1 MAARNPPVSAI
12 LVECAIAV
20 GKGLGNKTVPTATA
34 KFWAKKY
41 EKSINDA
48 LANNGV
54 WSRDRRGVLV
64 MSKKL
69 GTVTRRLAGSSDSV
83 TVAVARRASATIA
96 RDPLCPGGGGKYC
109 PPR

>member
-1 MAARNPPVSAI
+1 MATRNPPVNAI

-20 GKGLGNKTVPTATA
+20 GSGLGDKAVPTSVG
-34 KFWAKKY
+34 KFWATKY
-41 EKSINDA
+41 ERSIKAA
-48 LANNGV
+48 LAHGGI

-69 GTVTRRLAGSSDSV
+69 GRTARRLAASDESV
-83 TVAVARRASATIA
+83 SLAVARRASALIA